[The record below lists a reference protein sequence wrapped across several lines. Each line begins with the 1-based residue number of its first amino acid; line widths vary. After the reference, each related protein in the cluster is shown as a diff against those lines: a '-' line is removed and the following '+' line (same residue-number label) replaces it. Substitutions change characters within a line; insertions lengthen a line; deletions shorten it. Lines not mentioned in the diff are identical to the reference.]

1 MDDRNHAKTASI
13 SPADLAALI
22 GTGAQPLLVD
32 VRRAPAFAE
41 DSRMIA
47 AAIRRLPEA
56 VDIWTADLPRQ
67 HPVVVYCVH
76 GHEVGQNAA
85 AALRQGGIDARYLEG
100 GIEAWK
106 TARLPTFRKSVL
118 HDGTGPTR
126 WVTRARPKIDRLA
139 CPWLIRQFID
149 PRAEIIYVPSEQV
162 ITEAEAR
169 QAQPFDIPGV
179 PFSHVGAEC
188 SFDAFLRHFDL
199 QAPGLAQLARIVRGA
214 DTSRLDLTPQSAGLY
229 AISLGL
235 SGIIDDDQALLA
247 QGMILYDA
255 LYRWCRDLQSETH
268 AWPPK
273 IVPAKSASPGI
284 VPSERTS

>member
-1 MDDRNHAKTASI
+1 MDDRTPAKTTSI
-13 SPADLAALI
+13 SPSDLATLI
-22 GTGAQPLLVD
+22 GGSAGPLLVD

-47 AAIRRLPEA
+47 TAIRRQPETVGLWMA
-56 VDIWTADLPRQ
+56 ELPRQ
-67 HPVVVYCVH
+67 QPVVVYCVH

-106 TARLPTFRKSVL
+106 AADLPTFRKSAV
-118 HDGTGPTR
+118 HDGSRSSR

-139 CPWLIRQFID
+139 CPWLIRRFID
-149 PRAEIIYVPSEQV
+149 PQAEIIYVPSESV
-162 ITEAEAR
+162 LAEAEAR
-169 QAQPFDIPGV
+169 QAEPFDIPGV
-179 PFSHVGAEC
+179 PFSHVGDAC

-199 QAPGLAQLARIVRGA
+199 QAPGLDQLARIVRGA
-214 DTSRLDLTPQSAGLY
+214 DTSRLDLAPQSAGLY

-255 LYRWCRDLQSETH
+255 LYRWCRDLQDETH

-273 IVPAKSASPGI
+273 AVPPKRMPPEAAS
-284 VPSERTS
+284 